1 VNGVRIPV
9 LARNLLIVAAIA
21 AVLALTERVSGQ
33 VVQFLS
39 AAARIALLG
48 AFLWWGYGLWR
59 ENRGTFSLS
68 NRLRYGLYATV
79 AALVIVI
86 VTSIFW
92 AKTFVTTL
100 IFFALVAGLGYVIY
114 RIWQESRR
122 YYY

>member
-1 VNGVRIPV
+1 VSIPV
-9 LARNLLIVAAIA
+9 VARNLLIVAAIA
-21 AVLALTERVSGQ
+21 ALLALVQDVSGPI
-33 VVQFLS
+33 VGYVTAL
-39 AAARIALLG
+39 ARIALLG

-59 ENRGTFSLS
+59 ENRGTFSLN
-68 NRLRYGLYATV
+68 NRLRYGLYAAV

-92 AKTFVTTL
+92 AKTFLTTV
-100 IFFALVAGLGYVIY
+100 IFFVLIAALGYVIY